1 MCKEATIITRVDID
15 NKKLEVEKIIDESKP
30 IPIDEQ
36 SKMLCNVIVRAT
48 HELHVKQQK
57 SKSEIEIFLKNDC
70 QQLKTS
76 QLVEKVRIKNIFKR
90 KKTLNLSFF
99 FSVKI

>member
-1 MCKEATIITRVDID
+1 MDICPNEISKSD
-15 NKKLEVEKIIDESKP
+15 ENIEKTN
-30 IPIDEQ
+30 IDEQ

-99 FSVKI
+99 LV